1 MKTSRQ
7 SRKDRAGFTLVEL
20 LVVIAI
26 IGTLV
31 GLLLPAV
38 QAAREAG
45 RRSACQNNLKQMGLG
60 MHNYA
65 SLKAASNG
73 DGIFPPAYST
83 AGNNSGPVSWV
94 VYILPHMEEQKIASD
109 IATTRKTQTAY
120 NTANTYGTTSLSFGR
135 CPSFAPKSGVF
146 CYAGNIATAVPHNSN
161 KDLYADNDGGM
172 RPINADGL
180 GLPMS
185 AFKRKGT
192 SKVIMLGEIAGWT
205 GTADAKIAS
214 TDWYPQSSTYH
225 STTGRIDTYGV
236 NKTAYAS
243 DHPGEL
249 IGVCMA
255 DGSTTVLKIDEI
267 TTGNVSISK

>member
-1 MKTSRQ
+1 MKTSLQ
-7 SRKDRAGFTLVEL
+7 SRKDRVGFTLVEL

-38 QAAREAG
+38 QAARESG
-45 RRSACQNNLKQMGLG
+45 RRAACQNNLRQLGLG
-60 MHNYA
+60 MHSYA
-65 SLKAASNG
+65 SVKAASNA

-83 AGNNSGPVSWV
+83 AGNNSGPVSWL
-94 VYILPHMEEQKIASD
+94 VYLLPHMEEKATAD
-109 IATTRKTQTAY
+109 AIATTRSTQTAY
-120 NTANTYGTTSLSFGR
+120 NTANAYGTTSLLFGR
-135 CPSFAPKSGVF
+135 CPSFAPQSGVF
-146 CYAGNIATAVPHNSN
+146 CYAGNIATAYPCNGN
-161 KDLYADNDGGM
+161 KDLYTDNNGGM
-172 RPINADGL
+172 RPLNADGL

-192 SKVIMLGEIAGWT
+192 SKVIMLGETAGWT
-205 GTADAKIAS
+205 GTSDAKIAS
-214 TDWYPQSSTYH
+214 TDWYPASSTYH
-225 STTGRIDTYGV
+225 SATGRIDTYGV
-236 NKTAYAS
+236 DKTAYAS

-267 TTGNVSISK
+267 STDNVAIK